1 MTRARCLRSL
11 EETKERIERAMKGM
25 EAKIIE
31 FFDVRESSA
40 EDIVDNYETR
50 TGKEFIYNHKK
61 KVEKI
66 Q

>member
-1 MTRARCLRSL
+1 
-11 EETKERIERAMKGM
+11 M